1 MRTIRRL
8 VVALVVVVVAWTITA
23 SASASGTCHASPTTA
38 SDRRTDPTSARLV
51 VGAWNAEW
59 LFDGQND
66 VAASPYS
73 GGNVAG
79 ADAHVSDV
87 ANVVAALDADVL
99 VLVEAESCE
108 MLERAAGSGN
118 ATTYAAHMV
127 QGTDTFTMQ
136 NVGLLTKVDVVSA
149 LSRVEDR
156 GDYDSSTS
164 TCAWS
169 GRKDS
174 GVSKHF
180 LARTRVNDR
189 YVSIIGAHLK
199 AFPTD
204 ASSCA
209 QREAQVEVLRALA
222 RARYEAGDAVVVAGD
237 LNDFSELHVDSD
249 GNSPTS
255 RVLAKLRDFDGDG
268 VDELEEAVG
277 SRVSQSDRY
286 TWSSS
291 TGSSRSKLD
300 YILTSSG
307 DVRVVSASIR
317 HDLVTNAI
325 SDHYPL
331 VATIEVLATR
341 DEASAKAKGVVGPV
355 LYVIAALALVVG
367 VGLARKFGACKTKL
381 ETK

>member
-1 MRTIRRL
+1 MRRFSI
-8 VVALVVVVVAWTITA
+8 AFVAWATLCATA
-23 SASASGTCHASPTTA
+23 SASPTCDASPTTV
-38 SDRRTDPTSARLV
+38 SDRRADPTSARLV

-66 VAASPYS
+66 VNASPYS

-79 ADAHVSDV
+79 ANAHVSDV
-87 ANVVAALDADVL
+87 ANVVDALDADVL
-99 VLVEAESCE
+99 VLVEAETCDV
-108 MLERAAGSGN
+108 LERAAGSGN
-118 ATTYAAHMV
+118 ATTTYAAHMV
-127 QGTDTFTMQ
+127 QGTDTYTMQ
-136 NVGLLTKVDVVSA
+136 NVGLLTKIDVVSA
-149 LSRVEDR
+149 LTRVEDR

-180 LARTRVNDR
+180 LARVRVNDR

-237 LNDFSELHVDSD
+237 LNDFSELHADSD
-249 GNSPTS
+249 NNAPTS
-255 RVLAKLRDFDGDG
+255 RVLAKLRDFDDDG

-277 SRVSQSDRY
+277 SRVSQNDRY

-291 TGSSRSKLD
+291 TGSSRSKVD
-300 YILTSSG
+300 YILTSSS
-307 DVRVVSASIR
+307 DIRVVSASIR

-331 VATIEVLATR
+331 LATIEILATR
-341 DEASAKAKGVVGPV
+341 DETSTKSKGIVGPV
-355 LYVIAALALVVG
+355 LYVIAALAVVVG
-367 VGLARKFGACKTKL
+367 VGLARKFGACKNKL
-381 ETK
+381 AAK

>member
-1 MRTIRRL
+1 MRRFGI
-8 VVALVVVVVAWTITA
+8 ALVACIAWTTTVCATA
-23 SASASGTCHASPTTA
+23 SASATCDASRTTV
-38 SDRRTDPTSARLV
+38 SDRRADPTSARLV

-66 VAASPYS
+66 VSASPYS

-79 ADAHVSDV
+79 ANAHVRDV
-87 ANVVAALDADVL
+87 ANVVDALDADVL
-99 VLVEAESCE
+99 VLVEAETCE
-108 MLERAAGSGN
+108 VLERAAGSGN
-118 ATTYAAHMV
+118 GTTYAAHMV
-127 QGTDTFTMQ
+127 QGTDTYTMQ

-149 LSRVEDR
+149 LTRVEDR

-180 LARTRVNDR
+180 LARVRVNDR
-189 YVSIIGAHLK
+189 YISVIGAHLK

-237 LNDFSELHVDSD
+237 LNDFSELHADSD

-255 RVLAKLRDFDGDG
+255 RVLAKLRDFDDDG

-291 TGSSRSKLD
+291 TGSSRSKVD
-300 YILTSSG
+300 YILTSSS
-307 DVRVVSASIR
+307 DIRVVSASIR

-331 VATIEVLATR
+331 VATLEILATR
-341 DEASAKAKGVVGPV
+341 GEASSKSKGIVGPV
-355 LYVIAALALVVG
+355 LYVIAPIAVVVG
-367 VGLARKFGACKTKL
+367 IGLARKFGACKNRLAAK
-381 ETK
+381 